1 MSLVLEIVTPERK
14 VYEETIDTVVLPT
27 TSGEI
32 SVLPGHIP
40 LVTELDPGEL
50 QVTVEN
56 KTVLLVVGRG
66 FARIEGDR
74 VSVLAESAI
83 EEAKID
89 ESAVEEALQRAQEAL
104 KDQTRLN
111 AAEVDQLE
119 AVMRFALAQ
128 LATKERRR
136 KR

>member
-1 MSLVLEIVTPERK
+1 MPLVLEIVTPEEK

-50 QVTVEN
+50 QVTVQN
-56 KTVLLVVGRG
+56 KTDLLVVGRG

-89 ESAVEEALQRAQEAL
+89 ESAVEEALKRAQDAL
-104 KDQTRLN
+104 SDQAALN
-111 AAEVDQLE
+111 PADVDQLE
-119 AVMRFALAQ
+119 GVMRYAMAQ
-128 LATKERRR
+128 LAAKQRRR
-136 KR
+136 K

>member
-1 MSLVLEIVTPERK
+1 MSLVLEIVTPEEK

-40 LVTELDPGEL
+40 LVTELNPGEL
-50 QVTVEN
+50 QVTVQD
-56 KTVLLVVGRG
+56 KTELLVVGHG

-83 EEAKID
+83 EEENID

-104 KDQTRLN
+104 KDQTRRT
-111 AAEVDQLE
+111 
-119 AVMRFALAQ
+119 MPIRFDESPLPYQPIPA
-128 LATKERRR
+128 R
-136 KR
+136 

>member
-1 MSLVLEIVTPERK
+1 MSLVLEIVTPEEK
-14 VYEETIDTVVLPT
+14 VYEQTVDTVVLPT

-32 SVLPGHIP
+32 SILPGHIP

-50 QVTVEN
+50 QVSVDN
-56 KTVLLVVGRG
+56 KTEMLVVGRG

-83 EEAKID
+83 EENEID
-89 ESAVEEALQRAQEAL
+89 ESAVQAALERAQKAL
-104 KDQTRLN
+104 EDPTELN

-119 AVMRFALAQ
+119 GAMRYALAQ
-128 LATKERRR
+128 LATKGRRR

>member
-1 MSLVLEIVTPERK
+1 MSLVLEIVTPEEK

-40 LVTELDPGEL
+40 LVTKLNPGEL
-50 QVTVEN
+50 LVTVQN
-56 KTVLLVVGRG
+56 KTELLVVGRG

-83 EEAKID
+83 EEANID
-89 ESAVEEALQRAQEAL
+89 ESAVEAALQRAKEAL
-104 KDQTRLN
+104 SDKTRLN
-111 AAEVDQLE
+111 VAEVDQLE
-119 AVMRFALAQ
+119 GAMRYALAQ
-128 LATKERRR
+128 LATKGRR
-136 KR
+136 KK

>member
-1 MSLVLEIVTPERK
+1 MPLVLEIVTPEKK
-14 VYEETIDTVVLPT
+14 VYEQTIDSVVLST

-32 SVLPGHIP
+32 SILPGHIP

-56 KTVLLVVGRG
+56 RSERLVVGRG

-83 EEAKID
+83 EEDKMD
-89 ESAVEEALQRAQEAL
+89 ESAVEAALNRAREAL
-104 KDQTRLN
+104 KDQTSLN

-119 AVMRFALAQ
+119 GAMRYAMAQ
-128 LATKERRR
+128 LATKARRR
-136 KR
+136 R

>member
-1 MSLVLEIVTPERK
+1 MSLILEIVTPEEK

-32 SVLPGHIP
+32 GILSGHIP

-50 QVTVEN
+50 QVTVQN
-56 KTVLLVVGRG
+56 KTEFLVVGRG

-83 EEAKID
+83 EENNID
-89 ESAVEEALQRAQEAL
+89 ESAVEAALQRAQEAL
-104 KDQTRLN
+104 SDKTRLN

-119 AVMRFALAQ
+119 GAMRYALAQ
-128 LATKERRR
+128 LATKNRRR
-136 KR
+136 R